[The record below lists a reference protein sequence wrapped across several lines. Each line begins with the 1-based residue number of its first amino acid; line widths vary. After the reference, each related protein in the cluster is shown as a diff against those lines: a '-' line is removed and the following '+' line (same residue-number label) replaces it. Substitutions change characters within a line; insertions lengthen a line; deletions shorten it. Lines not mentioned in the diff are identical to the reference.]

1 MENIDIVN
9 SKGEDMKCPTM
20 LKTAGK
26 KKKEPGY
33 SGVQGAYNRAVRAGD
48 KGIKKFRTHPVLK
61 KKYRSTMIKNYIVQP
76 AIGTAIGRIL
86 GGPGAG
92 TALGFSGG
100 ILSGMIGQNIDRT
113 KATRDWLQDRG
124 MTHKSRQPRF
134 AMTPEAKEKYLSKK
148 YQGGG
153 YGKGKTA
160 MDEKKKPGYFAR
172 NMAASRAMRAS
183 DTGVKS
189 VLAKKELIKARTKNM
204 PVNFLVI
211 PAASTAAGA
220 GLGRLVKRT
229 GAGAVVGATIGLGTG
244 YFKNLI
250 DMVRADKKYLKGKG
264 MNMNQFTGNVKLS
277 PEAAQKYLHK
287 KYVGGGYGK

>member
-160 MDEKKKPGYFAR
+160 MNYTSEYKKLPAFTLRRMKSLGEKSDKKNPTVENTKALKAI
-172 NMAASRAMRAS
+172 N
-183 DTGVKS
+183 
-189 VLAKKELIKARTKNM
+189 KELSGRVSSQVISDLKNPQLKHNIISAFKGQSKAER
-204 PVNFLVI
+204 VE
-211 PAASTAAGA
+211 SY
-220 GLGRLVKRT
+220 T
-229 GAGAVVGATIGLGTG
+229 G
-244 YFKNLI
+244 K
-250 DMVRADKKYLKGKG
+250 
-264 MNMNQFTGNVKLS
+264 
-277 PEAAQKYLHK
+277 
-287 KYVGGGYGK
+287 